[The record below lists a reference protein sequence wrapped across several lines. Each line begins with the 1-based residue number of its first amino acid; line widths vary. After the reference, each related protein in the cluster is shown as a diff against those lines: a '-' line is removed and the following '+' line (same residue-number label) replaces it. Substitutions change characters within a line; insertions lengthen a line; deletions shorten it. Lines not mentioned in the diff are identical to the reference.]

1 MKPIDPPRPDH
12 HWPLLAALAVALMLS
27 SGALGAQR
35 PNVLFILTDDQRW
48 DALSSAGNPHLNT
61 PNIDRLAD
69 EGLFFRNHFCTTS
82 LCSPSRASI
91 LGGLYAHTH
100 GVVNNFTEYPLGL
113 PTFPRQLQTV
123 GYRTAYFGKWHMG
136 EDNDDKR
143 PGFDTFVT
151 HRGQGKYFDNE
162 FRFDGGPRRTV
173 PGYYTT
179 VVTDMA
185 VEWLRKQ
192 GDEPFLLMIGHKAPH
207 SFYFPEPKYENAFEN
222 VRIPYPN
229 SAFELEDKP
238 TWIHQRLSTWHGI
251 YGPLFDWRKD
261 FPDLSAAGMQAFE
274 NMTRAY
280 WGTLLS
286 VDDSVGRLYAE
297 LQRLGKL
304 DDTLIIFTSDNG
316 LLNGEHGMVDKR
328 TAHEPSIRIPLV
340 ARYPGLTPPNRPKI
354 IEGQTL
360 TLDFAP
366 TILDICEAP
375 PLPEVHGRSW
385 RKLVTAGDPN
395 WRKAWYYEYNY
406 EVQFPYT
413 PNVRAIR
420 TDEWKYIRYPHGDGS
435 PDRHLAELYH
445 LPSDP
450 DERHN
455 LIREPIHAERVN
467 ELRRELDRLIAA
479 SGAAPDR
486 MPLDEGIKGELP
498 DEKIR

>member
-1 MKPIDPPRPDH
+1 
-12 HWPLLAALAVALMLS
+12 
-27 SGALGAQR
+27 
-35 PNVLFILTDDQRW
+35 
-48 DALSSAGNPHLNT
+48 
-61 PNIDRLAD
+61 
-69 EGLFFRNHFCTTS
+69 
-82 LCSPSRASI
+82 
-91 LGGLYAHTH
+91 
-100 GVVNNFTEYPLGL
+100 
-113 PTFPRQLQTV
+113 
-123 GYRTAYFGKWHMG
+123 MG
-136 EDNDDKR
+136 EDNDNKR
-143 PGFDTFVT
+143 PGFSTFVT

-162 FRFDGGPRRTV
+162 FRIDGGPRRVV

-185 VEWLRKQ
+185 VEWLRQ
-192 GDEPFLLMIGHKAPH
+192 QDDQPFLLMIGHKAPH
-207 SFYFPEPKYENAFEN
+207 SFYFPEPKYENTFEN
-222 VRIPYPN
+222 VRIPYPT
-229 SAFELEDKP
+229 SAFQLEAKP

-261 FPDLSAAGMQAFE
+261 FPDTSAAGMVAFE

-280 WGTLLS
+280 WGTILS

-340 ARYPGLTPPNRPKI
+340 VRYPGLTPPNRPKFV
-354 IEGQTL
+354 EGQTL

-366 TILDICEAP
+366 TILDICKAP
-375 PLPEVHGRSW
+375 RLPKVHGRSW
-385 RKLVTAGDPN
+385 KNLATNGDPT

-445 LPSDP
+445 LESDP
-450 DERHN
+450 EERRN
-455 LIREPIHAERVN
+455 LIGDPTRAGLVK
-467 ELRRELDRLIAA
+467 ELAAELDRLIAA
-479 SGAAPDR
+479 AGASPDE